1 MSKKIV
7 YFDIDGTIY
16 DFQNGILEDTKK
28 AIRQTMENGNYV
40 CLCSGRSRARI
51 YDDVFMDFGVQGVIA
66 AGGTYVEWQ
75 GEVLRNYVI
84 SPQLADYAVEILRK
98 NRFVPVMD
106 GPQYLY
112 YDEEEYT
119 TQVDYYQELIEK
131 KMGKSRLSITG
142 NTGKMEVNKISAKKI
157 AGFQEDSAIEALSPW
172 FRAIVHEGI
181 TVEFVPHG
189 YSKGVAAKQLAARLG
204 IAFQDTYGF
213 GDSMN
218 DIELISQVGHGVAM
232 GGGVQKL
239 KEAAEFVT
247 KTRQDGGIRYALEQY
262 GLI

>member
-28 AIRQTMENGNYV
+28 AIYQTLENGNYV
-40 CLCSGRSRARI
+40 CLCSGRSRSRI
-51 YDDVFMDFGVQGVIA
+51 YDDVFMDFGIQGIIA
-66 AGGTYVEWQ
+66 AGGAYVEWQ
-75 GEVLRNYVI
+75 GEVLENHVI
-84 SPQLADYAVEILRK
+84 SPQLADYVVEVLRK
-98 NRFVPVMD
+98 NRLVPVLD

-112 YDEEEYT
+112 YDEGEYT
-119 TQVDYYQELIEK
+119 VQVDYYQELIEE
-131 KMGKSRLSITG
+131 KMGKNRLPITG
-142 NTGKMEVNKISAKKI
+142 NYGNMEVNKISAKKVD
-157 AGFQEDSAIEALSPW
+157 GFQEKAAIEALKPW

-181 TVEFVPHG
+181 TIEFVPHG
-189 YSKGVAAKQLAARLG
+189 YSKGEAAKQLAERLE
-204 IAFQDTYGF
+204 ISIQDTYGF

-232 GGGVQKL
+232 GSSVPKL
-239 KEAAEFVT
+239 KEAAEFIT
-247 KTRQDGGIRYALEQY
+247 KTRLEGGIRYALEQY